1 MAFFDKVKEV
11 GSKGLDMAKD
21 AGETAK
27 YKIQISSTEDDIKK
41 VFIEMGKKLLEEHA
55 DVAQE
60 LFGELG
66 MDLTTAVTIFL
77 KQSVREGRIPFAIH
91 KYKPQA
97 PVEMHYPTQP
107 SQMMEAFDE
116 VARRLG

>member
-1 MAFFDKVKEV
+1 
-11 GSKGLDMAKD
+11 
-21 AGETAK
+21 
-27 YKIQISSTEDDIKK
+27 
-41 VFIEMGKKLLEEHA
+41 
-55 DVAQE
+55 
-60 LFGELG
+60 

-107 SQMMEAFDE
+107 SQMMETFDE
-116 VARRLG
+116 VARRMG